1 VPGPIWAR
9 PEPGSRRPRYTRDEI
24 AAAALAIADRE
35 GFDGVSMR
43 NLARELGAGTMSL
56 YHYIRTKDDLIA
68 LMDDALM
75 SELLVAD
82 GDLPSGWR
90 EALTAIAQRTRST
103 WSRHPWAIEAL
114 RGQRFGPNAMKHV
127 EQSLAA
133 VANMSLEPA
142 ARLEV
147 IAMVDDY
154 VLGSCI
160 HDGAVRSSLYD
171 DDGGD
176 AYASLIDYVESQLA
190 SGGFPHTRGLL
201 GAGDIRASWERLTA
215 EAFRPGRFE
224 RGLERLLDGVE
235 MDMQRRKGRKGP
247 FRRS

>member
-1 VPGPIWAR
+1 
-9 PEPGSRRPRYTRDEI
+9 
-24 AAAALAIADRE
+24 
-35 GFDGVSMR
+35 
-43 NLARELGAGTMSL
+43 
-56 YHYIRTKDDLIA
+56 
-68 LMDDALM
+68 
-75 SELLVAD
+75 
-82 GDLPSGWR
+82 
-90 EALTAIAQRTRST
+90 
-103 WSRHPWAIEAL
+103 
-114 RGQRFGPNAMKHV
+114 MKHV

-133 VANMSLEPA
+133 VAGMGIEPV

-147 IAMVDDY
+147 IGMVDDY

-171 DDGGD
+171 DDGVGRD
-176 AYASLIDYVESQLA
+176 AFASLLDYVESRLET
-190 SGGFPHTRGLL
+190 GEFPHTRDLVGE
-201 GAGDIRASWERLTA
+201 GDIRANWERLTA